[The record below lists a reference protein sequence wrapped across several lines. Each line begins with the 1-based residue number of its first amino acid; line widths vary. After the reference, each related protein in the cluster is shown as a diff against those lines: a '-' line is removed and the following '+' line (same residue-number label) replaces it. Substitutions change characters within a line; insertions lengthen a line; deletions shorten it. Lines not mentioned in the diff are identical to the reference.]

1 MRCQDFFILLV
12 VQLVLNGLV
21 LVPLCYAS
29 TTLKLHTASKIN
41 FLRKIELFHDIKNSN
56 IWSNKMS
63 FKPKNNFCHSVYF
76 RFWPKYSNLSIEKS
90 VLEHYL
96 RHYFW
101 KGGLGW
107 PKSIFVLN
115 RPQNGYFPFC
125 YSVSNQQWDKT
136 FKTIFLP
143 LLAHLKSSGKRGVGH
158 AWLGARTTWV
168 QGKTKQ

>member
-90 VLEHYL
+90 DLEYYL